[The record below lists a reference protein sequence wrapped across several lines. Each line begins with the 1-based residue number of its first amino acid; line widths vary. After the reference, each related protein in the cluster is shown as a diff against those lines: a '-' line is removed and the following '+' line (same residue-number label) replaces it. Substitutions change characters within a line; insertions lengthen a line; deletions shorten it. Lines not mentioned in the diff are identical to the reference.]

1 MNKELQNFPLARFDL
16 VTLRIFLTVID
27 TGSIRSAS
35 ESLNLSPSA
44 ISRRLAE
51 LEENFGQP
59 FFARHSRGVE
69 ISDAGHV
76 MAAKARE
83 IFAAIDSAH
92 SELRR
97 LSSGEAG
104 SLLLSANGSAFVN
117 GLAEDMKHFS
127 DAYPYIG
134 IELFEQISPNVV
146 ASVVSGRTELGL
158 ISRTFRLPPE
168 IVCTRYCTDRLVL
181 AVPEGHDLARL
192 PAVRL
197 SDMSSYPSIG
207 VIEGSSMTRL
217 IRRVSVLGSGE
228 VRYRYMANTNEVA
241 RTLVAHGHG
250 IAILPE
256 QFVRPHEAI
265 MPIKAVP
272 IDESWAEREIS
283 LVQHG
288 DATLSKTAAIFR
300 EFLLERSRERGEAG

>member
-59 FFARHSRGVE
+59 FFSRHSRGVE

-104 SLLLSANGSAFVN
+104 SLLLSANGSSFVN
-117 GLAEDMKHFS
+117 GLAEDMKLFS
-127 DAYPYIG
+127 DRFPYIG
-134 IELFEQISPNVV
+134 IELFEQISPSIV
-146 ASVVSGRTELGL
+146 ASVVSGKTELGL
-158 ISRTFRLPPE
+158 ISKTFRLPPE

-181 AVPEGHDLARL
+181 AVPKGHDLAGL

-197 SDMSSYPSIG
+197 SDMLSYPSIG

-217 IRRVSVLGSGE
+217 IRRVSVLGNSE
-228 VRYRYMANTNEVA
+228 FKYRYMANTNEVA

-256 QFVRPHEAI
+256 QFVRPHEEVMSI
-265 MPIKAVP
+265 VGVP
-272 IDESWAEREIS
+272 IHESWAEREIS

-288 DATLSKTAAIFR
+288 EATLSNTATIFR
-300 EFLLERSRERGEAG
+300 DFLLERARTRDAAR

>member
-1 MNKELQNFPLARFDL
+1 MTAEQQNFPLARFDL

-59 FFARHSRGVE
+59 FFSRHSRGVE

-76 MAAKARE
+76 MAAKARD
-83 IFAAIDSAH
+83 IFAAIDGAH

-117 GLAEDMKHFS
+117 GLAADMKCFS
-127 DAYPYIG
+127 ERFPHIG

-146 ASVVSGRTELGL
+146 ASVVSGKTELGL

-168 IVCTRYCTDRLVL
+168 IECTRYCTDRLVL
-181 AVPEGHDLARL
+181 AVPQGHDLAEL
-192 PAVRL
+192 PEVTL

-217 IRRVSVLGSGE
+217 IRRVSVMGNKE
-228 VRYRYMANTNEVA
+228 FKYRYMANTNEVA

-256 QFVRPHEAI
+256 QFVRPHDQT
-265 MPIKAVP
+265 MPIVAVP
-272 IDESWAEREIS
+272 INESWAEREIS
-283 LVQHG
+283 LVRHS
-288 DATLSKTAAIFR
+288 DVPLSKTATIFR
-300 EFLLERSRERGEAG
+300 DFLLELVRERDIAR